1 MARQQITVSIFDI
14 GLRVRAAMLVGFA
27 VFTATLMIVPAAWA
41 QTFTVLHTFTGGAD
55 GANPQDGLTMDGAG
69 NLYGVAEFGGNVSSC
84 ISGQQASGCGVVFKM
99 KRSGSSWTLAPL
111 HTFAQDGTDGSYPWG
126 RVVIGPDGALY
137 GTTSG
142 GGSSYLGTVFRL
154 APPATACKSALCPW
168 DESILY
174 SFVDAN
180 GAQPYDVGGLTFD
193 ASGNLYG
200 TTTEGGSADRGVV
213 FELSHTQGGWTDQ
226 TLYTFSLD
234 ETEWPGPPA
243 GVVLDPQGNIYGTLN
258 GGCDPDC
265 YGTIFQLSN
274 SGSGWTQNIIYA
286 FNGNNGDGPYAGL
299 IRDAKGNLY
308 GSCTGSN
315 EGGVPA
321 FELSPSGGGFNYS
334 VLTYITGGLG
344 LGPEGNLVM
353 DSAGNIYGTNFAG
366 GPNFIGNVFKLTPS
380 ESGWTYTDLY
390 DFNGITDGGYPRSNV
405 VLDANGNLY
414 GTASACGRYE
424 CTTGNYG
431 VVWEITP

>member
-1 MARQQITVSIFDI
+1 MTSPTQPSALPKVSA
-14 GLRVRAAMLVGFA
+14 LVLMLLCLLA
-27 VFTATLMIVPAAWA
+27 LIATPAAAA
-41 QTFTVLHTFTGGAD
+41 QTFAVLHQFTDGAD
-55 GANPQDGLTMDGAG
+55 GANPQDGLTIDGAG
-69 NLYGVAEFGGNVSSC
+69 NLYGVAEFGGNLSSC

-99 KRSGSSWTLAPL
+99 KHSGSSWTLTPL
-111 HTFAQDGTDGSYPWG
+111 HTFAQNGTDGSFPWG
-126 RVVIGPDGALY
+126 RVIFGPDGALY

-154 APPATACKSALCPW
+154 TPPATACKSVLCPW

-174 SFVDAN
+174 SFIDAN

-193 ASGNLYG
+193 PSGNLYG
-200 TTTEGGSADRGVV
+200 TTTLGGSGDRGVV
-213 FELSHTQGGWTDQ
+213 FELSRRQGGWTEE
-226 TLYTFSLD
+226 TLYSFANS
-234 ETEWPGPPA
+234 ETSYGA
-243 GVVLDPQGNIYGTLN
+243 YGGVVLDPQGNIYGNLE

-265 YGTIFQLSN
+265 VGTIFQLQN

-286 FNGNNGDGPYAGL
+286 FTGNDGEFPFAGL
-299 IRDAKGNLY
+299 IRDAEGNLY
-308 GSCTGSN
+308 GSCTGTS

-321 FELSPSGGGFNYS
+321 FELSPAGGGSFNYS

-366 GPNFIGNVFKLTPS
+366 GPNFLGNVFKLTPS
-380 ESGWTYTDLY
+380 ENGWRYTDLY
-390 DFNGITDGGYPRSNV
+390 DFNGVNDGGYPRSNV

-424 CTTGNYG
+424 CSTGNYG